1 MSTAYPPP
9 GPRFAP
15 PEILIPTLTRR
26 GSLALVAA
34 SMVAACQRSDGAAGT
49 VGQGLSDPTAKAVY
63 AARNGQPGWT
73 GDRAKTLDKI
83 IGGAPAHGLNPAAF
97 AARPPQ
103 GASQDE
109 ALTLTAL
116 AYARAL
122 SMGFVDPHKVEK
134 VFTLKRNEPDLA
146 AGLAKALDGDLE
158 GWFAGL
164 PPTDDDYK
172 AISAAYLAAI
182 GQGQPGASGASP
194 GESPAA
200 SPAAANQTR
209 QLAANLE
216 RRRWLARTPPDHR
229 IDVNIATC
237 MLAYLRPGQAPWITH
252 VVTGAPDRQTPC
264 LEASFDG
271 LVVNP
276 PWRVPKEIAA
286 KEILPKGA
294 GYMAREDMHIVEGG
308 MVEQRPGPKSS
319 LGQVK
324 FDLKDPYD
332 IYLHDTPAKAWF
344 SRPERHRSHGC
355 VRVEHA
361 VAFARSIA
369 DETGKA
375 DAFDMALA
383 TKDTH
388 ALALGQTIPARL
400 FYHTAELGPSGQVM
414 LVKDVYGSDDRLAE
428 ALGLGA
434 AQAANG
440 AGDDGDTGP

>member
-1 MSTAYPPP
+1 MSTAYPPH
-9 GPRFAP
+9 GPHFAP
-15 PEILIPTLTRR
+15 HDILIPRLTRR
-26 GSLALVAA
+26 SSLVLLAAAL
-34 SMVAACQRSDGAAGT
+34 AACDRRPEAGGT
-49 VGQGLSDPTAKAVY
+49 LGQGLSDPSAKAVY
-63 AARNGQPGWT
+63 AARNGQPAWT
-73 GDRAKTLDKI
+73 GDRAKTLTRVI
-83 IGGAPAHGLNPAAF
+83 AGAPAHGLNPAAF
-97 AARPPQ
+97 TGRATPP
-103 GASQDE
+103 GASPDE
-109 ALTLTAL
+109 TLTLTAL
-116 AYARAL
+116 SYAHAL
-122 SMGFVDPHKVEK
+122 AMGFVDPRKVEK

-158 GWFAGL
+158 GWFDNLA
-164 PPTDDDYK
+164 PTDDEYK
-172 AISAAYLAAI
+172 AISAAYLAAT
-182 GQGQPGASGASP
+182 GQGQGA
-194 GESPAA
+194 ESATTA
-200 SPAAANQTR
+200 VTGQAR

-216 RRRWLARTPPDHR
+216 RRRWLDRTPPEHR

-237 MLAYLRPGQAPWITH
+237 MLAYMRPGQAPGIIH
-252 VVTGAPDRQTPC
+252 VVTGAPDHQTPC
-264 LEASFDG
+264 IEASFEQ

-344 SRPERHRSHGC
+344 ARPERHRSHGC
-355 VRVEHA
+355 VRVENA

-369 DETGKA
+369 AETGRA
-375 DAFDMALA
+375 EDFDKALA

-388 ALALGQTIPARL
+388 SVALGQTIPARL
-400 FYHTAELGPSGQVM
+400 FYHTAEPGPGGQVV

-434 AQAANG
+434 ARAD
-440 AGDDGDTGP
+440 AGSDDDSDTGP

>member
-1 MSTAYPPP
+1 MSAAYPPP
-9 GPRFAP
+9 APRFAP
-15 PEILIPTLTRR
+15 PEILIATLTRR

-34 SMVAACQRSDGAAGT
+34 SMVAACQRPTDGPAGT
-49 VGQGLSDPTAKAVY
+49 VGQTLSDPTAKAMY
-63 AARNGQPGWT
+63 AARNGQPAWT
-73 GDRAKTLDKI
+73 GDRARTLDRI
-83 IGGAPAHGLNPAAF
+83 IAGAPAHGLNPAAF
-97 AARPPQ
+97 AARPPE
-103 GASQDE
+103 GVSQDE

-116 AYARAL
+116 SYARAL
-122 SMGFVDPHKVEK
+122 AMGFVDPHKVEK
-134 VFTLKRNEPDLA
+134 VFTLKRNEPDLGG
-146 AGLAKALDGDLE
+146 GLAKALDGDLE

-182 GQGQPGASGASP
+182 GQGQAGADTSAASAAAP
-194 GESPAA
+194 PAA
-200 SPAAANQTR
+200 SNQTR

-237 MLAYLRPGQAPWITH
+237 MLAYLRPGQDPWITRT
-252 VVTGAPDRQTPC
+252 VTGGPDHQTPC

-344 SRPERHRSHGC
+344 GRPERHRSHGC
-355 VRVEHA
+355 VRVQNA
-361 VAFARSIA
+361 VDFARNIA
-369 DETGKA
+369 AETGKA
-375 DAFDMALA
+375 DAFDQALA
-383 TKDTH
+383 TRDTH
-388 ALALGQTIPARL
+388 AIALGQTIPARL
-400 FYHTAELGPSGQVM
+400 FYHTAEPGPSGQVV

-434 AQAANG
+434 AQTSG
-440 AGDDGDTGP
+440 GSDGDGDTGP